1 MSLCY
6 MSSPHDSDT
15 NSIVI
20 CSVCHSEITDL
31 VGVYQSPVNFA
42 VVCNN
47 CILRFTQNDIE
58 MMIGLFFLY
67 GGYFGKLKNRTFS
80 LDEVLSRLE
89 MPINK
94 EEVEEMNQKLMHQA
108 LIHGL
113 KPFEFNK
120 KLELYTEY

>member
-1 MSLCY
+1 MLYY
-6 MSSPHDSDT
+6 MYNPHDFSA

-20 CSVCHSEITDL
+20 CSVCHSDITDL

-42 VVCNN
+42 VVCRQ
-47 CILRFTQNDIE
+47 CLSRFTQDDIE

-67 GGYFGKLKNRTFS
+67 GGYYGKLKNRTFS
-80 LDEVLSRLE
+80 LDEALSKME

-94 EEVEEMNQKLMHQA
+94 DEIEEMNQRLMHQA

-113 KPFEFNK
+113 KPFQFNQ
-120 KLELYTEY
+120 KLQLYTEE

>member
-1 MSLCY
+1 MSK
-6 MSSPHDSDT
+6 PHDFDT

-20 CSVCHSEITDL
+20 CSVCHSNITDL

-42 VVCNN
+42 VVCRQ
-47 CILRFTQNDIE
+47 CLSRFTQNDIE

-67 GGYFGKLKNRTFS
+67 GGFFGKLKNRTFS
-80 LDEVLSRLE
+80 LDEVLSSLE

-94 EEVEEMNQKLMHQA
+94 EEVEEMNQRLMHQA

-113 KPFEFNK
+113 KPFQFNQ
-120 KLELYTEY
+120 KLQIYTEE

>member
-1 MSLCY
+1 MY
-6 MSSPHDSDT
+6 SPHDFDT

-20 CSVCHSEITDL
+20 CSVCHSDITDL

-42 VVCNN
+42 VVCRQ
-47 CILRFTQNDIE
+47 CLSRFTQNDIE

-80 LDEVLSRLE
+80 LDEVLSSME

-113 KPFEFNK
+113 KPFQFNQ
-120 KLELYTEY
+120 KLQLYTEE